1 MSTTDSVFLIIAAI
15 GISLFTFLTS
25 IFIIYIF
32 VTVHR
37 IFKKTEMVIDGV
49 ESATNMIKEISEK
62 KALSSIVKLIS
73 LVSGISKK
81 E

>member
-1 MSTTDSVFLIIAAI
+1 MSTTDSVFLIIAAV
-15 GISLFTFLTS
+15 GIIMFTILAS

-49 ESATNMIKEISEK
+49 ESATNLLKEISEK
-62 KALSSIVKLIS
+62 KAINSIVKLIS
-73 LVSGISKK
+73 LFSNTAKK